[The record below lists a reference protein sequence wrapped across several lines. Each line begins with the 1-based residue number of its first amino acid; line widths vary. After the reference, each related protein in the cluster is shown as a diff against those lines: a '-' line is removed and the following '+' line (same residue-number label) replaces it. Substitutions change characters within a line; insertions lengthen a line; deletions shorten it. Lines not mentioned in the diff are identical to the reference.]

1 MRSGGM
7 HRRSTQRGTFP
18 MAGLL
23 APHESR
29 GENPGARPRVA
40 RRAVSGARRN
50 GGMRMTDRRRQ
61 VCGVAAV
68 VAAFWLGF
76 VCGGGGVLSE
86 AAASGQPPGEPAP
99 ASQPPPV
106 DPATVPDDSDPAS
119 QPPADPAPVPDD
131 PDPASQ
137 PPADPAPVPD
147 DPDPAS
153 QPPADPAPVPDDP
166 DPASQPPADPAPVP
180 DDPDP
185 ASQPPADPA
194 PVPDDP
200 AQGDAGPDQESPPA
214 DSVPEE
220 SLQAEPET
228 ETRPEP
234 PLVQDRPREFTAR
247 TGIVLYF
254 VRQDAESTFEEAM
267 TRVAEAFAASESEER
282 QEQAEGWS
290 MYKAEEPLADG
301 ARLYVSWID
310 PVVPGADYWVPGILN
325 EAFPTEAQT
334 LYETY
339 AGAFADGQILL
350 NLAPVRGP

>member
-1 MRSGGM
+1 
-7 HRRSTQRGTFP
+7 
-18 MAGLL
+18 
-23 APHESR
+23 
-29 GENPGARPRVA
+29 
-40 RRAVSGARRN
+40 
-50 GGMRMTDRRRQ
+50 MRMTDRRRQ
-61 VCGVAAV
+61 VGGVAAV

-86 AAASGQPPGEPAP
+86 AAASGQPPGEP
-99 ASQPPPV
+99 
-106 DPATVPDDSDPAS
+106 DPAS
-119 QPPADPAPVPDD
+119 QPPVDPAPVPDD

-137 PPADPAPVPD
+137 PPADAAPG
-147 DPDPAS
+147 
-153 QPPADPAPVPDDP
+153 
-166 DPASQPPADPAPVP
+166 
-180 DDPDP
+180 
-185 ASQPPADPA
+185 
-194 PVPDDP
+194 PDDP
-200 AQGDAGPDQESPPA
+200 AQADAVPDQESPPA
-214 DSVPEE
+214 DSGPDDPM
-220 SLQAEPET
+220 QAEP

>member
-1 MRSGGM
+1 
-7 HRRSTQRGTFP
+7 
-18 MAGLL
+18 
-23 APHESR
+23 
-29 GENPGARPRVA
+29 
-40 RRAVSGARRN
+40 
-50 GGMRMTDRRRQ
+50 MRMTERRRQ
-61 VCGVAAV
+61 VGGVAAV

-76 VCGGGGVLSE
+76 VCGGGGVPSE
-86 AAASGQPPGEPAP
+86 AAAPGQPPREPAP
-99 ASQPPPV
+99 ASQ
-106 DPATVPDDSDPAS
+106 
-119 QPPADPAPVPDD
+119 QPPAEPAPVPDE

-137 PPADPAPVPD
+137 PQ
-147 DPDPAS
+147 DPAS
-153 QPPADPAPVPDDP
+153 QPQ
-166 DPASQPPADPAPVP
+166 DPASQPQDEPAP
-180 DDPDP
+180 
-185 ASQPPADPA
+185 A
-194 PVPDDP
+194 PDDP
-200 AQGDAGPDQESPPA
+200 AQADAVPDEESPAA
-214 DSVPEE
+214 DAVPEE
-220 SLQAEPET
+220 SMQEDP